1 MHEKLIRGL
10 KKNGLVRV
18 EAPLVGHPLC
28 AAVLVLLCEEGDDFE
43 PEDERAIPAEWE
55 YLKATLAR

>member
-18 EAPLVGHPLC
+18 EAPLVGHPKC
-28 AAVLVLLCEEGDDFE
+28 AAVLLLLCEEGDDFE
-43 PEDERAIPAEWE
+43 INSEKDNQLNYAIK
-55 YLKATLAR
+55 LFNS